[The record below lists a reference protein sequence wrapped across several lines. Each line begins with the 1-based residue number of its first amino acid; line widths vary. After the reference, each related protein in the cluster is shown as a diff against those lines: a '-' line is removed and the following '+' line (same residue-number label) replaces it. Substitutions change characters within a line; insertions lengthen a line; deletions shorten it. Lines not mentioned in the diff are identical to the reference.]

1 MMLWTYSQH
10 SSLHA
15 FTQVELIF
23 TQVLTS
29 SKICCTCHSITI
41 FEGALIQNSQQT
53 LNRTATPT
61 NRLVGVHLNRGL
73 IGGQTLTMPAN
84 LHVKFH
90 FLILYFTFLSCN
102 VWSVQP

>member
-1 MMLWTYSQH
+1 MHHKNDNLMQWFISYGNPSWEWGEKTFLN
-10 SSLHA
+10 
-15 FTQVELIF
+15 FRG
-23 TQVLTS
+23 
-29 SKICCTCHSITI
+29 K
-41 FEGALIQNSQQT
+41 T

-61 NRLVGVHLNRGL
+61 NRLVGVHLNRGF
-73 IGGQTLTMPAN
+73 IGGQSLTMPSK